1 MGRAVLREQGI
12 IDMKDVRLG
21 FHQPPYI
28 SVNHLHLHV
37 LAPASQISEYMIYK
51 FIPGTS
57 SFITEEYLR
66 EHLKK
71 NAVDLLD
78 ELCVRL
84 VVLRADRGHAQMF
97 GVSEASSSR
106 SEDCPFC
113 QIATSETD
121 TEILLS
127 DDQLVCFRDSKPG
140 ATHHYL
146 VVPRRHIDNC
156 KALQGDDVSLE
167 PTSSEEG
174 LRRLEEK
181 WLITTNQLADD
192 LRFDPARAANMMPM
206 ILTVYLSDEEQAVT
220 EVPITPE
227 TTCRDV
233 VEFCKEPG
241 ESGCHLAEVWR
252 GNERAIPFEHMMYEH
267 LQKWGP
273 RKQEVKF
280 FLRHE
285 DSPTESSD
293 QGSQQSQDQ
302 TSRRSGTTGEKHNEN
317 GVGNQRVELTLS
329 ELQEMATRQQQ
340 QIEAQQQMLV
350 AKEQRLRYLKQ
361 QERRQQ
367 QTVSEG
373 EKLQRLKERVE
384 SQEAKLKKI
393 RAMRGQ
399 VDYSK
404 VINGNLSVEIEQV
417 SSLFQEKQAELQ
429 SAVLRVEQLSL
440 QLEDLRRG
448 KLNGIHTALGGQ
460 VTGTAALELRKL
472 YQELQIRNKLN
483 QEQNSKLQQ
492 QKDLLNKRNME
503 VTLMDK
509 RISELRERL
518 YKKKAE
524 ARQKENL
531 PLNRANGP
539 PSPQPAP
546 GTLGRV
552 AAVGPYIQVPV
563 PGRQDGGYT
572 MPPDPLKPQTLGVNN
587 QANHGRT
594 KSANDTGWSTVG
606 KTNSTLKPP
615 ERRDSGSD
623 TQGKSPPSGSPVTPS
638 GEKVLESKMAVSS
651 PAIPKPQPPPY
662 GSHHISA
669 TSASSLERRRDAPP
683 PLRPLPNPP
692 APAWPRTPP
701 STGSSSQQIQQRI
714 SVPPS
719 PTLQPNVPLFPPGL
733 SERLDPPPAVA
744 VRPFIPDRGSRPQSP
759 RKGPPTMHSSSIYH
773 MYLQQAA
780 PKSQPLKPALKAVY
794 GKPVLSSSSM
804 PPSPLPFV
812 QAGGAF
818 PLLHGPL
825 VGDDALDGE
834 IDDHDGFPHLEPS
847 APPPSVENI
856 PRPLSPT
863 KLTPMVH
870 SPLRYQSDADLEVL
884 RKKLANAPRP
894 LKKRSSITEPEGPS
908 GPNIQKLLYQRF
920 NTLAGG
926 IEGNGVGGSGGGNGA
941 GNGTPFYQPANPPG
955 YPGGDS
961 VADTDNG
968 NLPSGMPL
976 LPPPGAEELGSE
988 AAPPST
994 DANDNEPLP
1003 SPLEELDD
1011 PEEAEGPEDDD
1022 NNNNVGTSEASL
1034 PSPVPEVT
1042 TPEESGTAV
1051 SQPLE
1056 KRTNLKKPNS
1066 ERTGHGFRVKFNPLA
1081 LLLDASL
1088 EGEFD
1093 LVQRIIYEVE
1103 NPSTPNDEGIT
1114 PLHNSV
1120 CAGHHHIVKFLLDFG
1135 VNVNA
1140 ADSDGWTPLHC
1151 AASCNSVH
1159 LCKLLV
1165 ESGAAIFAS
1174 TISDVETAADKCE
1187 EMEEGFIQCSQFLYG
1202 VQEKLGVMNKGTVY
1216 ALWDHEAQNQDELSF
1231 GEGDAITILRRQDDI
1246 ETEWWWARLEDS
1258 EGYVPR
1264 NLLGLYPRIKP
1275 RQRSLA

>member
-1 MGRAVLREQGI
+1 
-12 IDMKDVRLG
+12 
-21 FHQPPYI
+21 
-28 SVNHLHLHV
+28 
-37 LAPASQISEYMIYK
+37 
-51 FIPGTS
+51 
-57 SFITEEYLR
+57 
-66 EHLKK
+66 
-71 NAVDLLD
+71 
-78 ELCVRL
+78 
-84 VVLRADRGHAQMF
+84 
-97 GVSEASSSR
+97 
-106 SEDCPFC
+106 
-113 QIATSETD
+113 
-121 TEILLS
+121 
-127 DDQLVCFRDSKPG
+127 
-140 ATHHYL
+140 
-146 VVPRRHIDNC
+146 
-156 KALQGDDVSLE
+156 
-167 PTSSEEG
+167 
-174 LRRLEEK
+174 
-181 WLITTNQLADD
+181 
-192 LRFDPARAANMMPM
+192 MMPM
-206 ILTVYLSDEEQAVT
+206 ILTVYLSDGEQAVT

-302 TSRRSGTTGEKHNEN
+302 TSRRSGNTGEKHNEN

-367 QTVSEG
+367 QTVSES

-448 KLNGIHTALGGQ
+448 KLNGIQTVLGGQ
-460 VTGTAALELRKL
+460 VTGAAALELRKL

-492 QKDLLNKRNME
+492 QKELLNKRNME

-563 PGRQDGGYT
+563 SGRQEGGYT

-594 KSANDTGWSTVG
+594 KSANDAGWPTLG

-623 TQGKSPPSGSPVTPS
+623 TQGKSPPSGSPVAPS
-638 GEKVLESKMAVSS
+638 AEKVLEPKMVVSS
-651 PAIPKPQPPPY
+651 PVISKPQPPPY
-662 GSHHISA
+662 GSHLISA
-669 TSASSLERRRDAPP
+669 NSASSLERRKDALPP
-683 PLRPLPNPP
+683 PRPLPNPP
-692 APAWPRTPP
+692 APAWPRTPS

-759 RKGPPTMHSSSIYH
+759 RKGPPTMNSSSIYH

-794 GKPVLSSSSM
+794 GKPVLPSSST

-818 PLLHGPL
+818 PLLQGPPG
-825 VGDDALDGE
+825 GDDTLDGE
-834 IDDHDGFPHLEPS
+834 IDDLEGFQHLEPS

-926 IEGNGVGGSGGGNGA
+926 IEGNGVSGSGGGNGA

-955 YPGGDS
+955 YLGGDS
-961 VADTDNG
+961 LADTDNG

-976 LPPPGAEELGSE
+976 PPPPGAEELGSE
-988 AAPPST
+988 APPPST
-994 DANDNEPLP
+994 DANDNEPP
-1003 SPLEELDD
+1003 SSPEGLED
-1011 PEEAEGPEDDD
+1011 PAEEEEADDD

-1034 PSPVPEVT
+1034 PSPVLEVT
-1042 TPEESGTAV
+1042 TPEESGMAA

-1103 NPSTPNDEGIT
+1103 NPSTANDEGIT
-1114 PLHNSV
+1114 PLHNAV

-1174 TISDVETAADKCE
+1174 TISDVETAAEKCE
-1187 EMEEGFIQCSQFLYG
+1187 EMEEGYIQCSQFLYG

-1216 ALWDHEAQNQDELSF
+1216 ALWNHDAQNQDELSF
-1231 GEGDAITILRRQDDI
+1231 SEGDAITIVRRQDDR
-1246 ETEWWWARLEDS
+1246 ETDWWWARLEVN

-1264 NLLGLYPRIKP
+1264 NLIGLYPRIKP

>member
-1 MGRAVLREQGI
+1 
-12 IDMKDVRLG
+12 
-21 FHQPPYI
+21 
-28 SVNHLHLHV
+28 
-37 LAPASQISEYMIYK
+37 
-51 FIPGTS
+51 
-57 SFITEEYLR
+57 
-66 EHLKK
+66 
-71 NAVDLLD
+71 
-78 ELCVRL
+78 
-84 VVLRADRGHAQMF
+84 
-97 GVSEASSSR
+97 
-106 SEDCPFC
+106 
-113 QIATSETD
+113 
-121 TEILLS
+121 
-127 DDQLVCFRDSKPG
+127 
-140 ATHHYL
+140 
-146 VVPRRHIDNC
+146 
-156 KALQGDDVSLE
+156 
-167 PTSSEEG
+167 
-174 LRRLEEK
+174 
-181 WLITTNQLADD
+181 
-192 LRFDPARAANMMPM
+192 M
-206 ILTVYLSDEEQAVT
+206 ILTVYLSDGEQAVT

-241 ESGCHLAEVWR
+241 ETGCHLAEVWR

-293 QGSQQSQDQ
+293 QGAY
-302 TSRRSGTTGEKHNEN
+302 TPGTPLTGGSSAS

-367 QTVSEG
+367 QTVSES

-429 SAVLRVEQLSL
+429 AAVLRVEQLSL

-448 KLNGIHTALGGQ
+448 KLNGIQTALGGQ
-460 VTGTAALELRKL
+460 VTGAAALELRKL

-492 QKDLLNKRNME
+492 QKELLNKRNME

-539 PSPQPAP
+539 PSPQPAA

-563 PGRQDGGYT
+563 PGRQEGGYT
-572 MPPDPLKPQTLGVNN
+572 IPPEPLKPQTLGVSN
-587 QANHGRT
+587 QATHGRT
-594 KSANDTGWSTVG
+594 KSANEAGWPTVG
-606 KTNSTLKPP
+606 KTSTTLKPP
-615 ERRDSGSD
+615 ERRDSGTD
-623 TQGKSPPSGSPVTPS
+623 TQGKSPPSGSPVAPS
-638 GEKVLESKMAVSS
+638 AEKVLDSKMAVSS
-651 PAIPKPQPPPY
+651 PAISKPQPPPY
-662 GSHHISA
+662 GSHLTSANSA
-669 TSASSLERRRDAPP
+669 TSLERRKDAPP
-683 PLRPLPNPP
+683 PPRPLPNPP
-692 APAWPRTPP
+692 APAWPRVPP

-719 PTLQPNVPLFPPGL
+719 PTFQPT
-733 SERLDPPPAVA
+733 RLDPPPAVA

-759 RKGPPTMHSSSIYH
+759 RKGPPTMNSSSIYH

-794 GKPVLSSSSM
+794 GKPVLPSSST

-812 QAGGAF
+812 QTGGAF
-818 PLLHGPL
+818 PLLQGQPS
-825 VGDDALDGE
+825 GDDTLDGE
-834 IDDHDGFPHLEPS
+834 FDDHEGFQHLEPL

-926 IEGNGVGGSGGGNGA
+926 IEGNG
-941 GNGTPFYQPANPPG
+941 TPFYQPANPPG
-955 YPGGDS
+955 YLGGDS

-968 NLPSGMPL
+968 NLPSETPL
-976 LPPPGAEELGSE
+976 PPPPGAEELGSE
-988 AAPPST
+988 APPPST

-1003 SPLEELDD
+1003 PPPEGD
-1011 PEEAEGPEDDD
+1011 PGEAEGPEDDD
-1022 NNNNVGTSEASL
+1022 NNNNVGSSEASL
-1034 PSPVPEVT
+1034 PSPVPE
-1042 TPEESGTAV
+1042 SCN
-1051 SQPLE
+1051 SFFSSPLLQE

-1114 PLHNSV
+1114 PLHNAV

-1187 EMEEGFIQCSQFLYG
+1187 EMEEGYIQCSQFLYG

-1216 ALWDHEAQNQDELSF
+1216 ALWDYVAQNQDELSF
-1231 GEGDAITILRRQDDI
+1231 SEGDAITILRRQDDS
-1246 ETEWWWARLEDS
+1246 ETEWWWARLEDN

>member
-1 MGRAVLREQGI
+1 MKRFVTIVLRGLVNFSKENPIWAKEHIRPPKKEIRRKRRAARRAKTMGRRNL
-12 IDMKDVRLG
+12 VR
-21 FHQPPYI
+21 
-28 SVNHLHLHV
+28 
-37 LAPASQISEYMIYK
+37 A
-51 FIPGTS
+51 
-57 SFITEEYLR
+57 
-66 EHLKK
+66 
-71 NAVDLLD
+71 
-78 ELCVRL
+78 
-84 VVLRADRGHAQMF
+84 
-97 GVSEASSSR
+97 
-106 SEDCPFC
+106 
-113 QIATSETD
+113 
-121 TEILLS
+121 
-127 DDQLVCFRDSKPG
+127 
-140 ATHHYL
+140 
-146 VVPRRHIDNC
+146 
-156 KALQGDDVSLE
+156 
-167 PTSSEEG
+167 
-174 LRRLEEK
+174 
-181 WLITTNQLADD
+181 
-192 LRFDPARAANMMPM
+192 M
-206 ILTVYLSDEEQAVT
+206 ILTVYLSDGEQTVT

-302 TSRRSGTTGEKHNEN
+302 TGRKSGNTGEKHNEN
-317 GVGNQRVELTLS
+317 GVGNQRAELTLS

-367 QTVSEG
+367 QTVSES
-373 EKLQRLKERVE
+373 EKLQRLKDRVE

-404 VINGNLSVEIEQV
+404 VINGNLSAEIEQV

-448 KLNGIHTALGGQ
+448 KLNGIQSTLGGQ
-460 VTGTAALELRKL
+460 VTGAAALELRKL

-483 QEQNSKLQQ
+483 QEQNSKLKQ

-572 MPPDPLKPQTLGVNN
+572 IPPDPLKPQALGVNN
-587 QANHGRT
+587 TANQGRT
-594 KSANDTGWSTVG
+594 KSANDTGWPTLG
-606 KTNSTLKPP
+606 KTTTSLKPP
-615 ERRDSGSD
+615 ERRDSGTD
-623 TQGKSPPSGSPVTPS
+623 TQGKSSPSGSPVAS
-638 GEKVLESKMAVSS
+638 SAEKVLDPKMAVSS
-651 PAIPKPQPPPY
+651 SAISKPQPPPY
-662 GSHHISA
+662 GSHLTSA
-669 TSASSLERRRDAPP
+669 NSASSLDRRKDVPP
-683 PLRPLPNPP
+683 PRPLPNPP
-692 APAWPRTPP
+692 APAWPRVPA

-719 PTLQPNVPLFPPGL
+719 PTFQPNAPLFPPGL
-733 SERLDPPPAVA
+733 SERLDPPPSVA
-744 VRPFIPDRGSRPQSP
+744 VPPFIPDRGSRPQSP
-759 RKGPPTMHSSSIYH
+759 RKGPPTMNSSSIYH
-773 MYLQQAA
+773 MYLQKAA
-780 PKSQPLKPALKAVY
+780 PKNQPFKPALKAVY
-794 GKPVLSSSSM
+794 GKPVFTPSST
-804 PPSPLPFV
+804 PPSPLPFSP
-812 QAGGAF
+812 AGGAF
-818 PLLHGPL
+818 PLLQGHLG
-825 VGDDALDGE
+825 GEDTLDGE
-834 IDDHDGFPHLEPS
+834 FDDHEYFQQPEPL

-926 IEGNGVGGSGGGNGA
+926 IEGNVVSGSGSGNGA
-941 GNGTPFYQPANPPG
+941 GNATPFYQPANPPA
-955 YPGGDS
+955 YLGGDS
-961 VADTDNG
+961 VADTHNG
-968 NLPSGMPL
+968 NLPSETP
-976 LPPPGAEELGSE
+976 LPPPPGGQELGSE
-988 AAPPST
+988 APPPST

-1003 SPLEELDD
+1003 SPPELD
-1011 PEEAEGPEDDD
+1011 PAEAEEAEEDD
-1022 NNNNVGTSEASL
+1022 NNNNVGSSEALL

-1042 TPEESGTAV
+1042 TPEESGKVV

-1103 NPSTPNDEGIT
+1103 NPSTANDEGIT
-1114 PLHNSV
+1114 PLHNAV

-1187 EMEEGFIQCSQFLYG
+1187 EMEEGYIQCSQFLYG

-1216 ALWDHEAQNQDELSF
+1216 ALWDYKTHNQDELAFS
-1231 GEGDAITILRRQDDI
+1231 EGDAITILRRQDDT
-1246 ETEWWWARLEDS
+1246 ETEWWWAQLEDN

>member
-1 MGRAVLREQGI
+1 L
-12 IDMKDVRLG
+12 L
-21 FHQPPYI
+21 Y
-28 SVNHLHLHV
+28 
-37 LAPASQISEYMIYK
+37 
-51 FIPGTS
+51 
-57 SFITEEYLR
+57 SFLQLY
-66 EHLKK
+66 
-71 NAVDLLD
+71 
-78 ELCVRL
+78 
-84 VVLRADRGHAQMF
+84 
-97 GVSEASSSR
+97 
-106 SEDCPFC
+106 
-113 QIATSETD
+113 
-121 TEILLS
+121 
-127 DDQLVCFRDSKPG
+127 DDG
-140 ATHHYL
+140 
-146 VVPRRHIDNC
+146 
-156 KALQGDDVSLE
+156 
-167 PTSSEEG
+167 
-174 LRRLEEK
+174 
-181 WLITTNQLADD
+181 
-192 LRFDPARAANMMPM
+192 
-206 ILTVYLSDEEQAVT
+206 EQAVT

-302 TSRRSGTTGEKHNEN
+302 TSRRSGNTGEKHNEN

-367 QTVSEG
+367 QTVSES

-404 VINGNLSVEIEQV
+404 VINGNLSAEIEQV

-429 SAVLRVEQLSL
+429 AAVLRVEQLSL
-440 QLEDLRRG
+440 QLEELRRG
-448 KLNGIHTALGGQ
+448 KLSNIQTALGGQ
-460 VTGTAALELRKL
+460 VTGAAALELRKL

-492 QKDLLNKRNME
+492 QKELLNKRNME

-524 ARQKENL
+524 
-531 PLNRANGP
+531 LNRANGP

-563 PGRQDGGYT
+563 PGRQEGGYT
-572 MPPDPLKPQTLGVNN
+572 IPPDPLKPQTLGVNN

-594 KSANDTGWSTVG
+594 KSGHV
-606 KTNSTLKPP
+606 TLNVEIK
-615 ERRDSGSD
+615 
-623 TQGKSPPSGSPVTPS
+623 KSVMAKILNFSVQNYSS
-638 GEKVLESKMAVSS
+638 LQVLDSKMVVS
-651 PAIPKPQPPPY
+651 PAISKPQPPPY
-662 GSHHISA
+662 GSHLTSA
-669 TSASSLERRRDAPP
+669 NSASSLERRKDAPP
-683 PLRPLPNPP
+683 PPRPLPNPP
-692 APAWPRTPP
+692 APAWPRVPP
-701 STGSSSQQIQQRI
+701 TTGSSSQQIQQRI

-719 PTLQPNVPLFPPGL
+719 PTFQPSGPLFPPGL
-733 SERLDPPPAVA
+733 SERLEPPPAVA

-759 RKGPPTMHSSSIYH
+759 RKGPPTMNSSSIYH

-780 PKSQPLKPALKAVY
+780 PKSQPLKPAVKALY
-794 GKPVLSSSSM
+794 GKPVLPPSST
-804 PPSPLPFV
+804 PPSPLPYSQV
-812 QAGGAF
+812 GGAF
-818 PLLHGPL
+818 PLLHGQPSSE
-825 VGDDALDGE
+825 DTFDGE
-834 IDDHDGFPHLEPS
+834 FDDHLEPS

-926 IEGNGVGGSGGGNGA
+926 
-941 GNGTPFYQPANPPG
+941 NGTPFYQPATPPG
-955 YPGGDS
+955 YVGGDS

-968 NLPSGMPL
+968 NLPSETQ
-976 LPPPGAEELGSE
+976 LPPPPEAEEPGSE
-988 AAPPST
+988 APPSST

-1003 SPLEELDD
+1003 EPPEGLEDLG
-1011 PEEAEGPEDDD
+1011 EAEGQEDD
-1022 NNNNVGTSEASL
+1022 NNNNVGSSEGLL

-1042 TPEESGTAV
+1042 TLEESGTV
-1051 SQPLE
+1051 VTQTL

-1066 ERTGHGFRVKFNPLA
+1066 ERTGHSFRVKFNPLA

-1114 PLHNSV
+1114 PLHNAV

-1187 EMEEGFIQCSQFLYG
+1187 EMEEGYIQCSQFLYG

-1216 ALWDHEAQNQDELSF
+1216 ALWDYEAQNPDELSF
-1231 GEGDAITILRRQDDI
+1231 SEGDAITILRRQDDS
-1246 ETEWWWARLEDS
+1246 ETEWWWARLEDN

>member
-1 MGRAVLREQGI
+1 
-12 IDMKDVRLG
+12 
-21 FHQPPYI
+21 
-28 SVNHLHLHV
+28 
-37 LAPASQISEYMIYK
+37 
-51 FIPGTS
+51 
-57 SFITEEYLR
+57 
-66 EHLKK
+66 
-71 NAVDLLD
+71 
-78 ELCVRL
+78 
-84 VVLRADRGHAQMF
+84 
-97 GVSEASSSR
+97 
-106 SEDCPFC
+106 
-113 QIATSETD
+113 
-121 TEILLS
+121 
-127 DDQLVCFRDSKPG
+127 
-140 ATHHYL
+140 
-146 VVPRRHIDNC
+146 
-156 KALQGDDVSLE
+156 
-167 PTSSEEG
+167 
-174 LRRLEEK
+174 
-181 WLITTNQLADD
+181 
-192 LRFDPARAANMMPM
+192 MMPM
-206 ILTVYLSDEEQAVT
+206 ILTVYLSDGEQAVT

-302 TSRRSGTTGEKHNEN
+302 TSHRSGNSGEKHNEN

-367 QTVSEG
+367 QTVSES

-384 SQEAKLKKI
+384 NQEAKLKKI

-404 VINGNLSVEIEQV
+404 VINGNLSAEIEQV

-429 SAVLRVEQLSL
+429 AAVLRVEQLSL

-448 KLNGIHTALGGQ
+448 KLNGIQTGLGGQ
-460 VTGTAALELRKL
+460 VTGAAALELRKL

-492 QKDLLNKRNME
+492 QKELLNKRNME

-524 ARQKENL
+524 
-531 PLNRANGP
+531 LNRANGP

-546 GTLGRV
+546 GTMGRV

-563 PGRQDGGYT
+563 PSRQDGGYT

-587 QANHGRT
+587 QANQGRP
-594 KSANDTGWSTVG
+594 KSDGVRKPPGPWKVSDLDIVVDPVPLSLPETHPGSGASTGSDGTSPNDTGWPTLG
-606 KTNSTLKPP
+606 KTNTTLKLP
-615 ERRDSGSD
+615 ERRDSGTD

-638 GEKVLESKMAVSS
+638 AEKVLDSKTAGIS
-651 PAIPKPQPPPY
+651 PAITKPQPPPY
-662 GSHHISA
+662 GSHL
-669 TSASSLERRRDAPP
+669 TSSNTASSLERRKDAPP
-683 PLRPLPNPP
+683 PPPRPLPNPP
-692 APAWPRTPP
+692 APAWPRAPP

-719 PTLQPNVPLFPPGL
+719 PTFQPNAPLFSPGM

-759 RKGPPTMHSSSIYH
+759 RKGPPTVNSSSIYH
-773 MYLQQAA
+773 MYLQQTA
-780 PKSQPLKPALKAVY
+780 PKSQPLKPAVKAVY
-794 GKPVLSSSSM
+794 GKPVLSSSST
-804 PPSPLPFV
+804 PPSPLPFS

-818 PLLHGPL
+818 PLLQGQAGAEDT
-825 VGDDALDGE
+825 VDGE
-834 IDDHDGFPHLEPS
+834 FDDHESFQHLEPS

-926 IEGNGVGGSGGGNGA
+926 IEGNGVGGSAGGNGA

-955 YPGGDS
+955 YLGGDS
-961 VADTDNG
+961 LADTDNG
-968 NLPSGMPL
+968 NLLSETL
-976 LPPPGAEELGSE
+976 LPPSAGEEKLGSE
-988 AAPPST
+988 ASLATP
-994 DANDNEPLP
+994 DANDNEPAP
-1003 SPLEELDD
+1003 SP
-1011 PEEAEGPEDDD
+1011 PEGPADPAQVVGPEDDDDD
-1022 NNNNVGTSEASL
+1022 NNNNVGGSEVSL

-1051 SQPLE
+1051 SQQLVRDKYEQIFLLHSINKGLTHASSFLKE

-1066 ERTGHGFRVKFNPLA
+1066 DRTGHGFRVKFNPLA

-1093 LVQRIIYEVE
+1093 LVQRIIYEVA

-1114 PLHNSV
+1114 PLHNAV

-1187 EMEEGFIQCSQFLYG
+1187 EMEEGYIQCSQFLYG

-1216 ALWDHEAQNQDELSF
+1216 ALWDHEAQNPDELCF
-1231 GEGDAITILRRQDDI
+1231 KEGDAITILRRQDDS
-1246 ETEWWWARLEDS
+1246 ETEWWWARLEDN

>member
-1 MGRAVLREQGI
+1 MKRFVTIVLRGLVSLSKENPIWAKEHHRPPKREIKRKRRAAKRAKSMGRRNL
-12 IDMKDVRLG
+12 VR
-21 FHQPPYI
+21 
-28 SVNHLHLHV
+28 V
-37 LAPASQISEYMIYK
+37 
-51 FIPGTS
+51 
-57 SFITEEYLR
+57 
-66 EHLKK
+66 
-71 NAVDLLD
+71 
-78 ELCVRL
+78 
-84 VVLRADRGHAQMF
+84 
-97 GVSEASSSR
+97 
-106 SEDCPFC
+106 
-113 QIATSETD
+113 
-121 TEILLS
+121 
-127 DDQLVCFRDSKPG
+127 
-140 ATHHYL
+140 
-146 VVPRRHIDNC
+146 
-156 KALQGDDVSLE
+156 
-167 PTSSEEG
+167 
-174 LRRLEEK
+174 
-181 WLITTNQLADD
+181 
-192 LRFDPARAANMMPM
+192 M
-206 ILTVYLSDEEQAVT
+206 ILTVYLSDGEQAVT

-267 LQKWGP
+267 MQKWGP

-293 QGSQQSQDQ
+293 QGSQQSQEQ
-302 TSRRSGTTGEKHNEN
+302 MSRRSGNTGDKHNEN
-317 GVGNQRVELTLS
+317 GVGSQRVELTLS

-367 QTVSEG
+367 QSVSES

-404 VINGNLSVEIEQV
+404 VINGNLSAEIEQV

-429 SAVLRVEQLSL
+429 AAVLRVEQLSL

-448 KLNGIHTALGGQ
+448 KLNGIQASLGGQ
-460 VTGTAALELRKL
+460 VTGAAALELRKL

-492 QKDLLNKRNME
+492 QKELLNKRNME

-563 PGRQDGGYT
+563 PARQEGGYT
-572 MPPDPLKPQTLGVNN
+572 IPPDPLKPQTLGVNN

-594 KSANDTGWSTVG
+594 KSDGVRKPPGPWKVSDLDIVVDPVPPSLPESHPGPGASTGSDGTSPNETGWPTLG
-606 KTNSTLKPP
+606 KPSATLKPP
-615 ERRDSGSD
+615 ERRDSGTD
-623 TQGKSPPSGSPVTPS
+623 TQGKSAPSGSPGAPS
-638 GEKVLESKMAVSS
+638 AEKVLDSKMAVSS
-651 PAIPKPQPPPY
+651 PAINKPQPPPY
-662 GSHHISA
+662 GSHLTSA
-669 TSASSLERRRDAPP
+669 NSASSLERRKDAPP
-683 PLRPLPNPP
+683 PPRPLPNPP
-692 APAWPRTPP
+692 APAWPRVPP
-701 STGSSSQQIQQRI
+701 ATGSSSQQIQQRI

-719 PTLQPNVPLFPPGL
+719 PTFQPNAPLFPSGM

-759 RKGPPTMHSSSIYH
+759 RKGPPTVNSSSIYH
-773 MYLQQAA
+773 MYLQQLA
-780 PKSQPLKPALKAVY
+780 PKSQPLKPAIKAVY
-794 GKPVLSSSSM
+794 GKPVLPSSST
-804 PPSPLPFV
+804 PPSPLSFG
-812 QAGGAF
+812 QSGGAF
-818 PLLHGPL
+818 PLLQGQPS
-825 VGDDALDGE
+825 GEDTLDGE
-834 IDDHDGFPHLEPS
+834 YDDHESFQHLEPS

-926 IEGNGVGGSGGGNGA
+926 IEGNGVGGSGGG
-941 GNGTPFYQPANPPG
+941 
-955 YPGGDS
+955 S
-961 VADTDNG
+961 
-968 NLPSGMPL
+968 
-976 LPPPGAEELGSE
+976 GAETPLAPTPGEEEPGSDT
-988 AAPPST
+988 PPATT
-994 DANDNEPLP
+994 DANDNEPVA
-1003 SPLEELDD
+1003 SPKGGHMD
-1011 PEEAEGPEDDD
+1011 PAEAEGSED
-1022 NNNNVGTSEASL
+1022 NSNNNVGGSEAAL

-1042 TPEESGTAV
+1042 TPEESGTGV

-1066 ERTGHGFRVKFNPLA
+1066 DRIGHGFRVKFNPLA

-1103 NPSTPNDEGIT
+1103 NPSTANDEGIT
-1114 PLHNSV
+1114 PLHNAV

-1187 EMEEGFIQCSQFLYG
+1187 EMEEGYLQCSQFLYG

-1216 ALWDHEAQNQDELSF
+1216 ALWNYEAQNPDELSF
-1231 GEGDAITILRRQDDI
+1231 SEGDAITILRRQDDS
-1246 ETEWWWARLEDS
+1246 ETEWWWARLEDN

>member
-1 MGRAVLREQGI
+1 
-12 IDMKDVRLG
+12 
-21 FHQPPYI
+21 H
-28 SVNHLHLHV
+28 
-37 LAPASQISEYMIYK
+37 
-51 FIPGTS
+51 
-57 SFITEEYLR
+57 
-66 EHLKK
+66 
-71 NAVDLLD
+71 
-78 ELCVRL
+78 
-84 VVLRADRGHAQMF
+84 
-97 GVSEASSSR
+97 
-106 SEDCPFC
+106 
-113 QIATSETD
+113 
-121 TEILLS
+121 
-127 DDQLVCFRDSKPG
+127 
-140 ATHHYL
+140 
-146 VVPRRHIDNC
+146 
-156 KALQGDDVSLE
+156 
-167 PTSSEEG
+167 
-174 LRRLEEK
+174 
-181 WLITTNQLADD
+181 
-192 LRFDPARAANMMPM
+192 M
-206 ILTVYLSDEEQAVT
+206 ILTVYLSDGEQALT

-252 GNERAIPFEHMMYEH
+252 GNERAIPFDHMMFEH

-285 DSPTESSD
+285 DSPTER
-293 QGSQQSQDQ
+293 SQQSQEQ
-302 TSRRSGTTGEKHNEN
+302 ANRRTGSSSDKHVEN
-317 GVGNQRVELTLS
+317 GVGNPRVELTLS

-367 QTVSEG
+367 QAVSET
-373 EKLQRLKERVE
+373 EKLQRLKDRVE

-404 VINGNLSVEIEQV
+404 VINGNLSAEIEHI
-417 SSLFQEKQAELQ
+417 SGLFQEKQAELQ
-429 SAVLRVEQLSL
+429 AAVLRVDQLSQ

-448 KLNGIHTALGGQ
+448 KLNGLQTLGGH

-492 QKDLLNKRNME
+492 QKELLNKRNME

-546 GTLGRV
+546 GSTGRV

-563 PGRQDGGYT
+563 PTRPESGY
-572 MPPDPLKPQTLGVNN
+572 MVPPDPLKPQTLGVNTP
-587 QANHGRT
+587 ANNAQS
-594 KSANDTGWSTVG
+594 KSANESGWPTLSKG
-606 KTNSTLKPP
+606 NASLKPP
-615 ERRDSGSD
+615 DWKESVGDPSSKTVSPAAHTSSHPLSSANSGS
-623 TQGKSPPSGSPVTPS
+623 T
-638 GEKVLESKMAVSS
+638 
-651 PAIPKPQPPPY
+651 
-662 GSHHISA
+662 
-669 TSASSLERRRDAPP
+669 SSLDRRKDV
-683 PLRPLPNPP
+683 PLRPVPGHPTNPP
-692 APAWPRTPP
+692 GTNPPPPPAWPRVGS

-719 PTLQPNVPLFPPGL
+719 PTFQPSSPLFPPG
-733 SERLDPPPAVA
+733 ERPDPPLAVA
-744 VRPFIPDRGSRPQSP
+744 VRPFIPDKGSRPQSP
-759 RKGPPTMHSSSIYH
+759 RKGPATMNSSSIYH
-773 MYLQQAA
+773 MYLQGV
-780 PKSQPLKPALKAVY
+780 PKNYPFGNKPAVKAVY
-794 GKPVLSSSSM
+794 GKPVLHSSST
-804 PPSPLPFV
+804 PPSPLPFS
-812 QAGGAF
+812 GSGAF
-818 PLLHGPL
+818 PGLIGA
-825 VGDDALDGE
+825 VGDMADGDLD
-834 IDDHDGFPHLEPS
+834 LEGQMVGLPEV
-847 APPPSVENI
+847 PPPMVDHI

-870 SPLRYQSDADLEVL
+870 SPMRYQSDAELEAL

-926 IEGNGVGGSGGGNGA
+926 IEGGA
-941 GNGTPFYQPANPPG
+941 PSDA
-955 YPGGDS
+955 
-961 VADTDNG
+961 DNG
-968 NLPSGMPL
+968 N
-976 LPPPGAEELGSE
+976 
-988 AAPPST
+988 PPSESPVT
-994 DANDNEPLP
+994 PLTGTEGTPPDALPQIDANDNQPIQPEPETLLP
-1003 SPLEELDD
+1003 PALE
-1011 PEEAEGPEDDD
+1011 PSEDDD
-1022 NNNNVGTSEASL
+1022 NNNNPAESSATL
-1034 PSPVPEVT
+1034 PSPVPEASSPQEAAT
-1042 TPEESGTAV
+1042 SPS
-1051 SQPLE
+1051 SQPTE
-1056 KRTNLKKPNS
+1056 KRTNLKKPDS
-1066 ERTGHGFRVKFNPLA
+1066 ERTGHGYRVKFNPLA

-1093 LVQRIIYEVE
+1093 LVQRIIYEVD

-1114 PLHNSV
+1114 PLHNAV

-1159 LCKLLV
+1159 LCKMLV
-1165 ESGAAIFAS
+1165 ESGAAIFAT

-1187 EMEEGFIQCSQFLYG
+1187 EMEEGYIQCSQFLYG
-1202 VQEKLGVMNKGTVY
+1202 VQEKLGVMNKGVVY
-1216 ALWDHEAQNQDELSF
+1216 ALWEYEGQSADELSF
-1231 GEGDAITILRRQDDI
+1231 QEGDAITILRRKDDN
-1246 ETEWWWARLEDS
+1246 ETEWWWARLNDN

>member
-1 MGRAVLREQGI
+1 
-12 IDMKDVRLG
+12 
-21 FHQPPYI
+21 
-28 SVNHLHLHV
+28 
-37 LAPASQISEYMIYK
+37 
-51 FIPGTS
+51 
-57 SFITEEYLR
+57 
-66 EHLKK
+66 
-71 NAVDLLD
+71 
-78 ELCVRL
+78 
-84 VVLRADRGHAQMF
+84 
-97 GVSEASSSR
+97 
-106 SEDCPFC
+106 
-113 QIATSETD
+113 
-121 TEILLS
+121 
-127 DDQLVCFRDSKPG
+127 
-140 ATHHYL
+140 
-146 VVPRRHIDNC
+146 
-156 KALQGDDVSLE
+156 
-167 PTSSEEG
+167 
-174 LRRLEEK
+174 
-181 WLITTNQLADD
+181 
-192 LRFDPARAANMMPM
+192 MMPM
-206 ILTVYLSDEEQAVT
+206 ILTVYLSDGEQAVT

-302 TSRRSGTTGEKHNEN
+302 TSRRSGNTGEKHNEN

-367 QTVSEG
+367 QTVSES
-373 EKLQRLKERVE
+373 EKLQRLKDRVE
-384 SQEAKLKKI
+384 NQEAKLKKI

-404 VINGNLSVEIEQV
+404 VINGNLSAEIEQV

-448 KLNGIHTALGGQ
+448 KLNGIQTALGGQ
-460 VTGTAALELRKL
+460 VTGAAALELRKL

-492 QKDLLNKRNME
+492 QKELLNKRNME

-563 PGRQDGGYT
+563 PGRQEGGYT
-572 MPPDPLKPQTLGVNN
+572 IPPDPLKPQTLGVNN
-587 QANHGRT
+587 QANHGRA
-594 KSANDTGWSTVG
+594 KSANDTGWPNVG
-606 KTNSTLKPP
+606 KTNTTLKPP
-615 ERRDSGSD
+615 ERRDSGTD
-623 TQGKSPPSGSPVTPS
+623 NQGKSPPSGSPGAPS
-638 GEKVLESKMAVSS
+638 AEKVLESKMPVSS
-651 PAIPKPQPPPY
+651 PAISKPQPPPY
-662 GSHHISA
+662 GSHLITA
-669 TSASSLERRRDAPP
+669 NSASTLDRRKDAPP
-683 PLRPLPNPP
+683 PPRPLPNPP
-692 APAWPRTPP
+692 ALAWPRVPP

-719 PTLQPNVPLFPPGL
+719 PTFQPNAPLFPPGL

-759 RKGPPTMHSSSIYH
+759 RKGPPTMNSSSIYH

-794 GKPVLSSSSM
+794 GKPVLTPSST

-818 PLLHGPL
+818 PLLQCQPSGE
-825 VGDDALDGE
+825 DTFDGE
-834 IDDHDGFPHLEPS
+834 FDDHDYFQHPEPL

-926 IEGNGVGGSGGGNGA
+926 IEGNGVSGSGGGNSA

-955 YPGGDS
+955 YLGEDS

-968 NLPSGMPL
+968 NLPSETQLP
-976 LPPPGAEELGSE
+976 PPPGAEEPGSE
-988 AAPPST
+988 APPPST

-1003 SPLEELDD
+1003 SPPEGLGD
-1011 PEEAEGPEDDD
+1011 PAEAEEPEDDD
-1022 NNNNVGTSEASL
+1022 NNNNVGGSEASL
-1034 PSPVPEVT
+1034 PSPVLEVT
-1042 TPEESGTAV
+1042 TPEESDTAV

-1114 PLHNSV
+1114 PLHNAV

-1187 EMEEGFIQCSQFLYG
+1187 EMEEGYIQCSQFLYG

-1216 ALWDHEAQNQDELSF
+1216 ALWDYKAQNQDELMFS
-1231 GEGDAITILRRQDDI
+1231 EGDAITILRRQDDS
-1246 ETEWWWARLEDS
+1246 ETEWWWARLEDK

>member
-1 MGRAVLREQGI
+1 
-12 IDMKDVRLG
+12 
-21 FHQPPYI
+21 
-28 SVNHLHLHV
+28 
-37 LAPASQISEYMIYK
+37 
-51 FIPGTS
+51 
-57 SFITEEYLR
+57 
-66 EHLKK
+66 
-71 NAVDLLD
+71 
-78 ELCVRL
+78 
-84 VVLRADRGHAQMF
+84 
-97 GVSEASSSR
+97 
-106 SEDCPFC
+106 
-113 QIATSETD
+113 
-121 TEILLS
+121 
-127 DDQLVCFRDSKPG
+127 
-140 ATHHYL
+140 
-146 VVPRRHIDNC
+146 
-156 KALQGDDVSLE
+156 
-167 PTSSEEG
+167 
-174 LRRLEEK
+174 
-181 WLITTNQLADD
+181 
-192 LRFDPARAANMMPM
+192 MPM
-206 ILTVYLSDEEQAVT
+206 ILSVYLSDGEQALT

-252 GNERAIPFEHMMYEH
+252 GNERAIPFDHMMYEH

-285 DSPTESSD
+285 DSPTESSEP
-293 QGSQQSQDQ
+293 GSQQSQEQ
-302 TSRRSGTTGEKHNEN
+302 ANRRIGSGSDKHNEN
-317 GVGNQRVELTLS
+317 GVANSRVELTLS

-340 QIEAQQQMLV
+340 QIEAQQQILV

-367 QTVSEG
+367 QSVSET
-373 EKLQRLKERVE
+373 EKLQRLKERVD

-404 VINGNLSVEIEQV
+404 VINGNLSAEIEHI
-417 SSLFQEKQAELQ
+417 SGLFHEKQAELQ
-429 SAVLRVEQLSL
+429 AAVLRVDQLSQ
-440 QLEDLRRG
+440 QLEELRRG
-448 KLNGIHTALGGQ
+448 RLNGLQGLGGH

-492 QKDLLNKRNME
+492 QKELLNKRNME

-509 RISELRERL
+509 RISELRDRL

-531 PLNRANGP
+531 PLNHANGP
-539 PSPQPAP
+539 PSPQPT
-546 GTLGRV
+546 GGNTGRV

-563 PGRQDGGYT
+563 PSRQDTNYVV
-572 MPPDPLKPQTLGVNN
+572 PPDPLKPQTLGMNTT
-587 QANHGRT
+587 ANHARS
-594 KSANDTGWSTVG
+594 KSANDAGWPTLSKG
-606 KTNSTLKPP
+606 SASLKPSDWK
-615 ERRDSGSD
+615 DSVGDIPSK
-623 TQGKSPPSGSPVTPS
+623 TASPAGTPS
-638 GEKVLESKMAVSS
+638 EKVQDISKLG
-651 PAIPKPQPPPY
+651 PAPPPPCKPQPPPY
-662 GSHHISA
+662 GTHTRAHPL
-669 TSASSLERRRDAPP
+669 SSINSGSTGSLDRRKDVPLCSVPTHSNIPPNPSAPP
-683 PLRPLPNPP
+683 PTV
-692 APAWPRTPP
+692 WPRGGS

-719 PTLQPNVPLFPPGL
+719 PTFQPSSPLFPPG
-733 SERLDPPPAVA
+733 ERTDPPLAVA

-759 RKGPPTMHSSSIYH
+759 RKGPPTMNSSSIYH
-773 MYLQQAA
+773 MYLQQGV
-780 PKSQPLKPALKAVY
+780 PKNYPLGKSSVKAVY
-794 GKPVLSSSSM
+794 GKPLLPSSST
-804 PPSPLPFV
+804 PTSPLPFPGSGSFPMLPV
-812 QAGGAF
+812 PLADVVDGDLEIEGQAA
-818 PLLHGPL
+818 
-825 VGDDALDGE
+825 
-834 IDDHDGFPHLEPS
+834 GFPESPVPIVDH
-847 APPPSVENI
+847 I

-870 SPLRYQSDADLEVL
+870 SPMRFQSDAELEAL
-884 RKKLANAPRP
+884 RRKLANAPRP

-926 IEGNGVGGSGGGNGA
+926 IEGGIGGVGGGSGV
-941 GNGTPFYQPANPPG
+941 TPFYQPTGTTVGEAL
-955 YPGGDS
+955 
-961 VADTDNG
+961 ADADNG
-968 NLPSGMPL
+968 NASSETPALTLVSTEEVPSQDLNQG
-976 LPPPGAEELGSE
+976 
-988 AAPPST
+988 
-994 DANDNEPLP
+994 DANDNQPVQPASETEVSTALEPTTA
-1003 SPLEELDD
+1003 SE
-1011 PEEAEGPEDDD
+1011 DD
-1022 NNNNVGTSEASL
+1022 NNNIPAEPVATL
-1034 PSPVPEVT
+1034 PSPVPEASSPQEAGSSPAAPIT
-1042 TPEESGTAV
+1042 
-1051 SQPLE
+1051 E
-1056 KRTNLKKPNS
+1056 KRTNLKKPDS

-1165 ESGAAIFAS
+1165 ESGAAIFAT

-1187 EMEEGFIQCSQFLYG
+1187 EMEEGYIQCSQFLYG
-1202 VQEKLGVMNKGTVY
+1202 VQEKLGVMNKGVVY
-1216 ALWDHEAQNQDELSF
+1216 TLWDYEAQNADELSF
-1231 GEGDAITILRRQDDI
+1231 QEGDAITILRRKDDT
-1246 ETEWWWARLEDS
+1246 ETDWWWAKLNDK

>member
-1 MGRAVLREQGI
+1 MFSKFSSP
-12 IDMKDVRLG
+12 D
-21 FHQPPYI
+21 
-28 SVNHLHLHV
+28 HLSL
-37 LAPASQISEYMIYK
+37 
-51 FIPGTS
+51 
-57 SFITEEYLR
+57 
-66 EHLKK
+66 
-71 NAVDLLD
+71 
-78 ELCVRL
+78 
-84 VVLRADRGHAQMF
+84 
-97 GVSEASSSR
+97 
-106 SEDCPFC
+106 
-113 QIATSETD
+113 
-121 TEILLS
+121 
-127 DDQLVCFRDSKPG
+127 
-140 ATHHYL
+140 
-146 VVPRRHIDNC
+146 PRVF
-156 KALQGDDVSLE
+156 Q
-167 PTSSEEG
+167 
-174 LRRLEEK
+174 
-181 WLITTNQLADD
+181 
-192 LRFDPARAANMMPM
+192 M
-206 ILTVYLSDEEQAVT
+206 ILTVYLSDGEQTAA

-293 QGSQQSQDQ
+293 QGQSQDQ
-302 TSRRSGTTGEKHNEN
+302 TGRRSGNAGEKHNEN

-329 ELQEMATRQQQ
+329 ELQEMATRQQH

-367 QTVSEG
+367 QTVSES

-404 VINGNLSVEIEQV
+404 VINGNLSAEIEQV
-417 SSLFQEKQAELQ
+417 TSLFQEKQAELQ
-429 SAVLRVEQLSL
+429 TAVLRVEQLSL

-448 KLNGIHTALGGQ
+448 KLNGIQTGLGGQ
-460 VTGTAALELRKL
+460 VTGAAALELRKL

-492 QKDLLNKRNME
+492 QKELLNKRNME

-524 ARQKENL
+524 
-531 PLNRANGP
+531 LNRANGP

-563 PGRQDGGYT
+563 PSRQDGGYT
-572 MPPDPLKPQTLGVNN
+572 LPPDPLKPQTLGVNN
-587 QANHGRT
+587 QANQGRP
-594 KSANDTGWSTVG
+594 KSANDTGWPTIG
-606 KTNSTLKPP
+606 KSGTTLKPP
-615 ERRDSGSD
+615 ERRDSGADS
-623 TQGKSPPSGSPVTPS
+623 QGKSPTSGSPVLDP
-638 GEKVLESKMAVSS
+638 KLAVTS
-651 PAIPKPQPPPY
+651 PAITKPQPPPY
-662 GSHHISA
+662 GSHLTSA
-669 TSASSLERRRDAPP
+669 NPASSLERRKDAPP
-683 PLRPLPNPP
+683 PRPLPNPP
-692 APAWPRTPP
+692 APAWPRVPS

-719 PTLQPNVPLFPPGL
+719 PTFQPNVPLFPPAL
-733 SERLDPPPAVA
+733 SERLDHPPAVA
-744 VRPFIPDRGSRPQSP
+744 VRPFIPDRGTRPQSP
-759 RKGPPTMHSSSIYH
+759 RKGPPTVNSSSIYH
-773 MYLQQAA
+773 MYLQHAA
-780 PKSQPLKPALKAVY
+780 PKSQPPKPAVKAVY
-794 GKPVLSSSSM
+794 GKPVLSSSST
-804 PPSPLPFV
+804 PASPLPYV

-818 PLLHGPL
+818 PALQGLAGS
-825 VGDDALDGE
+825 DDSVDGE
-834 IDDHDGFPHLEPS
+834 LDDPESFQPS

-926 IEGNGVGGSGGGNGA
+926 IEGNGGSGS
-941 GNGTPFYQPANPPG
+941 
-955 YPGGDS
+955 GDS
-961 VADTDNG
+961 LADTNNG
-968 NLPSGMPL
+968 NLLPETL
-976 LPPPGAEELGSE
+976 LQPPPGGEEPGSE
-988 AAPPST
+988 ASST
-994 DANDNEPLP
+994 NDANDNEPKAP
-1003 SPLEELDD
+1003 EGAADPGEEEQ
-1011 PEEAEGPEDDD
+1011 PEDD
-1022 NNNNVGTSEASL
+1022 NNNNIGGSEASL
-1034 PSPVPEVT
+1034 PSPVPEVSS
-1042 TPEESGTAV
+1042 PEESGTAV
-1051 SQPLE
+1051 SQQLVSHRKGE
-1056 KRTNLKKPNS
+1056 KRTNLKKPDS

-1114 PLHNSV
+1114 PLHNAV

-1187 EMEEGFIQCSQFLYG
+1187 EMEEGYIQCSQFLYG

-1216 ALWDHEAQNQDELSF
+1216 ALWDYEAQSPDELSF
-1231 GEGDAITILRRQDDI
+1231 KEGDAITILRRQDEN
-1246 ETEWWWARLEDS
+1246 ETEWWWSRLEDK

-1264 NLLGLYPRIKP
+1264 NLLGLCPRIKP